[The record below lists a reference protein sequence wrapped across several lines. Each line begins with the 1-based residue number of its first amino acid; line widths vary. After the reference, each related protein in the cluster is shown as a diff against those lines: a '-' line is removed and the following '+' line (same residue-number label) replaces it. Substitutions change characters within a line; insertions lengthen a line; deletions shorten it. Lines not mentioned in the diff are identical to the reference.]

1 MEGIEGNGFVP
12 IIAQASWFFHLHDR
26 MILCF
31 LRQVNTGFIETPQ
44 ISAVGIFMDLSG
56 DSLCNTARRI
66 E

>member
-31 LRQVNTGFIETPQ
+31 PRHANTEFHRDSEDSSCRNLYGLIRGF
-44 ISAVGIFMDLSG
+44 
-56 DSLCNTARRI
+56 SL
-66 E
+66 